1 MIAKGA
7 FAALLVT
14 GSVAG
19 AAVDVTGV
27 FGTGS
32 NVRDVMGSYYELG
45 LSGCYTNEYF
55 YDQPYLGYQKEFG
68 VFEEYSEEH
77 TSAFRVGNTAG
88 FVFYRGQPKLYAG
101 FNFEYYDWRRSS
113 VPGFHAG
120 TDFWLPAFGALMDWR
135 NIRLVVENLGPYGYG
150 FKLGDGFWDNITS
163 ARAFFR
169 VARPFAIYTV
179 FSYERD
185 AHEVR
190 VIEHR
195 GNETY
200 EHVYTEH
207 DSGWFLGFG
216 PTFSF

>member
-68 VFEEYSEEH
+68 VFEEYFPGWEYRRFRLLPRPAEAICRLQFRILRLEE
-77 TSAFRVGNTAG
+77 
-88 FVFYRGQPKLYAG
+88 VFGSG
-101 FNFEYYDWRRSS
+101 
-113 VPGFHAG
+113 
-120 TDFWLPAFGALMDWR
+120 LPR
-135 NIRLVVENLGPYGYG
+135 
-150 FKLGDGFWDNITS
+150 GDGFL
-163 ARAFFR
+163 APGFRRADGLAKYKVSGR
-169 VARPFAIYTV
+169 KPGPVRLRLQLRRRQVA
-179 FSYERD
+179 
-185 AHEVR
+185 
-190 VIEHR
+190 
-195 GNETY
+195 
-200 EHVYTEH
+200 
-207 DSGWFLGFG
+207 
-216 PTFSF
+216 

>member
-150 FKLGDGFWDNITS
+150 FNLGDDRWHNITS

-190 VIEHR
+190 VI
-195 GNETY
+195 
-200 EHVYTEH
+200 
-207 DSGWFLGFG
+207 
-216 PTFSF
+216 